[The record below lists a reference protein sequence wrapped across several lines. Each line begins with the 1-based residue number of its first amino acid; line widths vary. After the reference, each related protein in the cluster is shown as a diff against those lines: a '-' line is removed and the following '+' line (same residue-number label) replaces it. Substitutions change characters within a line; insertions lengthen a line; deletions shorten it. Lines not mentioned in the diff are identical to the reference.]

1 MDTLNILLTMGNFES
16 IFFQLQKLESK
27 CDVIINM
34 LADLSDDPDF
44 LITRLRDVAI
54 KQRNESI
61 AVPELKVV
69 KHDGKA

>member
-1 MDTLNILLTMGNFES
+1 MGNFES